1 MMASKTTTASANVQR
16 KSIKNVLGNT
26 LDKLGEDIVSGRH
39 PPGASL
45 PPEPTLCEQLGV
57 SRTVV
62 REAVKSLV
70 AKGLLIT
77 GPKLG
82 TRVLSSDQWNWFDPD
97 VVGWQSKAG
106 LTREFLREVQELR
119 RVIEPAAVRLAAERA
134 TAEDLAQIE
143 AAYAGMRDAIE
154 HGGDYVAHDLAFHQ
168 GLLRACHNRM
178 VVQMSKA
185 LGALLRTAFE
195 ISTARPDGPAS
206 SLAMHRAVLDGVAAR
221 DGVRAEKAA
230 LMLIDSAR
238 ADIEHVLASRRK
250 LPSVALP
257 AQRLKGRKAKPVA
270 VAESGLA

>member
-1 MMASKTTTASANVQR
+1 MGVQR
-16 KSIKNVLGNT
+16 TAIKNVLGQT
-26 LDKLGEDIVSGRH
+26 LDRLGEDIVSGRY
-39 PPGASL
+39 PPGTSL

-97 VVGWQSKAG
+97 VVVWQTKAG

-134 TAEDLAQIE
+134 TAADLAGLE
-143 AAYAGMRDAIE
+143 VAYAGMRDAIE
-154 HGGDYVAHDLAFHQ
+154 HGGDYVHHDLGFHQ

-195 ISTARPDGPAS
+195 ISTSRLDGPAS
-206 SLAMHRAVLDGVAAR
+206 SLQMHRAVLDGVIAR
-221 DGVRAEKAA
+221 DGARAERAA
-230 LMLIDSAR
+230 LKLIDSAR
-238 ADIEHVLASRRK
+238 DDIEHVLASRRK
-250 LPSVALP
+250 LPSVSEP
-257 AQRLKGRKAKPVA
+257 AQRLKGRQPRLVKGVP
-270 VAESGLA
+270 